1 MIDSLFP
8 CVLSFCPNLFP
19 LSGSWLFSV
28 SELAVAGAEVGR
40 ISATDADLGD
50 NAKLEYTILDGESGD
65 TFNITGANQEA
76 VIILNKVGRMSTG
89 HMGKGENLAEKP
101 I

>member
-1 MIDSLFP
+1 MIAHVSFSSR
-8 CVLSFCPNLFP
+8 LSCPNLFP
-19 LSGSWLFSV
+19 ISGSWLFSV
-28 SELAVAGAEVGR
+28 SELAMPGAEVGR

-76 VIILNKVGRMSTG
+76 VIILNKVRRMHRTYAKGR
-89 HMGKGENLAEKP
+89 KP
-101 I
+101 C